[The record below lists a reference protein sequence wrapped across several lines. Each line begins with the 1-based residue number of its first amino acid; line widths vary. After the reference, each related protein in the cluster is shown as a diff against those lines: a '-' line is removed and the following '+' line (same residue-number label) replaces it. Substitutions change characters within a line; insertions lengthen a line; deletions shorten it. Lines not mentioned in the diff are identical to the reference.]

1 MCNQLNYVFSGAL
14 TMLKS
19 AEVRNV
25 ITKNFDYPEKPLK
38 YKHIR
43 RISD

>member
-1 MCNQLNYVFSGAL
+1 MCNQLNYVFPGAL

-25 ITKNFDYPEKPLK
+25 ISKNPTVY
-38 YKHIR
+38 
-43 RISD
+43 